1 MRNWSHFDIFFT
13 LFLLVNAPPQQKQSC
28 TPTEWYYIT
37 VIIEN
42 NDNEINYNKNVQED
56 EKTLM
61 LHMLFAS
68 LKYKDNLSKH
78 YQNW

>member
-1 MRNWSHFDIFFT
+1 MPPRNRSK
-13 LFLLVNAPPQQKQSC
+13 VVRQQNG
-28 TPTEWYYIT
+28 IIL